1 MRIRKHAK
9 ISPLLYASSSLKPG
23 TALQS
28 HVICQLNQSPWD
40 VMKFSPP
47 PTPPRPPPTPSP
59 PQVGGGAVSAGN
71 GSSGNCIPVSD
82 RVCAFVCSVHNF
94 FPFSFADQW
103 RIDQHCGYSDD
114 IPAASAADNTEEP
127 PSLSSSVE
135 ENEAEIILCC
145 KTDGKSWQ
153 CRKEASKG
161 SSLCNHHL
169 SQVKSYY
176 YHNSSSRQAA
186 KKSEK
191 LRVEAGRPART
202 KRAPATSTSSPYE
215 FYYYSGFG
223 PRWGKKRGETNCKN
237 SSSVKRNIE
246 HEDEIE
252 HATGRYDEHEDEEDE
267 EEESRDIV
275 GKKRVRK
282 PIKARS
288 LKSLM

>member
-9 ISPLLYASSSLKPG
+9 ISPLLYVSSSLKPG

-47 PTPPRPPPTPSP
+47 PTPPRPPPPPSP
-59 PQVGGGAVSAGN
+59 PQLERLHFSRNGIQVGGGAVSAGN
-71 GSSGNCIPVSD
+71 GSSGHCIPVSE
-82 RVCAFVCSVHNF
+82 R
-94 FPFSFADQW
+94 
-103 RIDQHCGYSDD
+103 DQHYGYSDD
-114 IPAASAADNTEEP
+114 IPAASAAADTDEP
-127 PSLSSSVE
+127 PPLSPSVG
-135 ENEAEIILCC
+135 ENEVEIILCC
-145 KTDGKSWQ
+145 KTDGKSWH

-161 SSLCNHHL
+161 SSLCDHHL
-169 SQVKSYY
+169 SQVKRYY
-176 YHNSSSRQAA
+176 YLNSSSHRVA

-191 LRVEAGRPART
+191 PRVEAGRGART
-202 KRAPATSTSSPYE
+202 KKAPASSTSNQYE

-223 PRWGKKRGETNCKN
+223 PRWGKKRGETNSKN
-237 SSSVKRNIE
+237 SSSSMMRNIE

-252 HATGRYDEHEDEEDE
+252 HRTDRYDELGNEEEEDE
-267 EEESRDIV
+267 EEEIRDNI